1 MGIFI
6 KVKPIKANWFQKAN
20 ETDGILDV
28 SSEQVKLQVNIID
41 ITEYDLKLINI
52 LERQSNPRSRKLLM
66 PFIKILQVPE
76 LKGIITVHS
85 TVGRLRKT
93 LVSEEVL
100 YLSKETDAFVKQLIE
115 NGQFVK
121 MQIATR
127 TELHSKT
134 MAEEGA
140 EDLNGKDTK
149 PC

>member
-93 LVSEEVL
+93 LVS
-100 YLSKETDAFVKQLIE
+100 
-115 NGQFVK
+115 
-121 MQIATR
+121 
-127 TELHSKT
+127 
-134 MAEEGA
+134 
-140 EDLNGKDTK
+140 
-149 PC
+149 